1 MPDKP
6 LTIIRDATP
15 LYDGARALHGYF
27 LYTWFTHFLGVQLHN
42 IQRWRAA
49 GLLDEDG
56 HASPA
61 FRHLPVD
68 FNALDLEKLAYFCGI
83 YFYIQSAHKQAN
95 YRLMHT
101 TPRKRVLYLRG
112 FDYEAAVAATDTM
125 AVGIATVDTTRFNHR
140 LGQLL
145 GTEFDLFKAMSPKD
159 LYWETI
165 GPQRYFY
172 GDYGAL
178 IRSANQPIR
187 SVHLNALH
195 WKDDIAQLAGQVDY
209 FVVYVSSITESVLW
223 EMHHLVATGR
233 GPLTTVVFD
242 RQAILTKNIHA
253 DLYKDIPALAIGPV
267 RWLPSRARST
277 DDDIRALRAEL
288 EKAFTVI
295 DIENL
300 DAEAP
305 ALIAR
310 IRAAAPAQPDAQRNT
325 WLDFRFYPAL
335 DAAALNHLRNL
346 DAALWA
352 EVEPD
357 AGSPIDALPFRINQI
372 LLRVF
377 TALIFGQHR
386 NAGCALAVYAGIMKA
401 LLDHDTAAARVDGFD
416 SPDDIANAL
425 GALKDHHA
433 TAASISWA
441 FLCSGAP
448 NEFGDYTA
456 AAQADYDRLFGAARR
471 QVEAFLKSLPAS
483 DS

>member
-1 MPDKP
+1 MPDTP
-6 LTIIRDATP
+6 STIIRDATP
-15 LYDGARALHGYF
+15 LYDSARALHGYF
-27 LYTWFTHFLGVQLHN
+27 LYTWFTHFLGVLLHN

-56 HASPA
+56 RASLV
-61 FRHLPVD
+61 FRRLPVD

-83 YFYIQSAHKQAN
+83 YFYVESAHKQAN
-95 YRLMHT
+95 YRLMHA

-112 FDYEAAVAATDTM
+112 FDYEAAVAATDTL
-125 AVGIATVDTTRFNHR
+125 AIGIATVDTTRFNHK
-140 LGQLL
+140 LGELL
-145 GTEFDLFKAMSPKD
+145 GAEFDLFKAMSPKD

-172 GDYGAL
+172 DDYGAL
-178 IRSANQPIR
+178 IRAANQPIR

-223 EMHHLVATGR
+223 EMHHLIDTGR
-233 GPLTTVVFD
+233 APLTTVVFD

-253 DLYKDIPALAIGPV
+253 DLYKDIPALTIGPV
-267 RWLPSRARST
+267 RWLPSRGRSS
-277 DDDIRALRAEL
+277 DDDIRALREEL
-288 EKAFTVI
+288 EKVFTVI

-305 ALIAR
+305 ALMTR
-310 IRAAAPAQPDAQRNT
+310 IRAAAPAQPDARRNT

-335 DAAALNHLRNL
+335 DDEALAHLRRL

-352 EVEPD
+352 EVEPE
-357 AGSPIDALPFRINQI
+357 AGAPIDALPFRINQL

-377 TALIFGQHR
+377 TALLFGQHR
-386 NAGCALAVYAGIMKA
+386 DAGCALAVYAGFMQA
-401 LLDHDTAAARVDGFD
+401 LLDHYTAAGRVEGFD
-416 SPDDIANAL
+416 SPDDVANAL

-441 FLCSGAP
+441 FLCSGEP
-448 NEFGDYTA
+448 NEFGNYTA
-456 AAQADYDRLFGAARR
+456 AAKADYDRLFGAAQR
-471 QVEAFLKSLPAS
+471 QAADFLGTLSGG
-483 DS
+483 